1 MAYRIILADDHKIV
15 REGLASLLRKEEDI
29 ELAGEAE
36 EGRQA
41 VALVCKLRPD
51 LVILDISMPGL
62 NGMEAARQM
71 LASQADLKVVALS
84 MHRDTRYVVGML
96 KAGAR
101 GYLLKDCAYEELAK
115 AVRTVLEGRTYL
127 SPEVADVVVEGFI
140 NHFQDD
146 PSPRASMLSP
156 REREVLQL
164 LAEGMRTSQI
174 AEKLNLSVKTVEAH
188 RRNIMQKLS
197 IKSVAELTKFALREG
212 ITSLED

>member
-1 MAYRIILADDHKIV
+1 MAFRIILADDHKIV
-15 REGLASLLRKEEDI
+15 REGLASLLQAENDM
-29 ELAGEAE
+29 ELVGEAE

-41 VALVCKLRPD
+41 VSLADKLRPD
-51 LVILDISMPGL
+51 VVILDISMPGL

-71 LASQADLKVVALS
+71 LASRPELKVVALS
-84 MHRDTRYVVGML
+84 MHRDARYVVGML

-101 GYLLKDCAYEELAK
+101 GYLLKECAYEELTQ

-140 NHFQDD
+140 NQIQED
-146 PSPRASMLSP
+146 PSPRASILSP

-164 LAEGMRTSQI
+164 LSEGKRTRGI
-174 AEKLNLSVKTVEAH
+174 ADQLNLSVKTVETH
-188 RRNIMQKLS
+188 RRNIMQKLN
-197 IKSVAELTKFALREG
+197 IQSVAELTKFALREG